1 MMNLELLIP
10 ILAGLSVMAIAG
22 AVMLTRVARRAP
34 LRARLVGP
42 EGLADS
48 DQAGIKVVGPGLN
61 DMLGAV
67 GTAVSSGKSSSSL
80 REELTQAG
88 YHNRTAAAIYMGAKA
103 LLVTCG
109 LMATLALILPTHL
122 TLNLKVLLT
131 LSVSGVLF
139 FIPNM
144 IVQLRRSRRRGEI
157 RRHLPDAIDLLE
169 ICASAGMGMDMA
181 WNAVG
186 EEARAVS
193 QVLADEMALTNLEIH
208 LGAGR
213 AVAMRNMA
221 RRTGAEELSS
231 LVAVLVQSERFG
243 TSVVDA
249 LRTFAT
255 SMRENR
261 SMRAQESAEKLAVKL
276 IFPMVLFIF
285 PAVGLVMIGPAGMTL
300 WNVLAK

>member
-1 MMNLELLIP
+1 MMNLDILIP
-10 ILAGLSVMAIAG
+10 ILVGLSVMAIAG
-22 AVMLTRVARRAP
+22 AVMIARIARRAP

-42 EGLADS
+42 EGKGDVTQSVTAD
-48 DQAGIKVVGPGLN
+48 GPGFTE
-61 DMLGAV
+61 MIGAV
-67 GTAVSSGKSSSSL
+67 GTAVSSGKSSPTL

-88 YHNRTAAAIYMGAKA
+88 YHNRSAAAIYMGAKA

-109 LMATLALILPTHL
+109 LTAMLALVLPAHL
-122 TLNLKVLLT
+122 ALNVKFILT
-131 LSVSGVLF
+131 LSVAGVLF
-139 FIPNM
+139 FIPN
-144 IVQLRRSRRRGEI
+144 IAVQIRRARRRGEI

-186 EEARAVS
+186 DEARAVS
-193 QVLADEMALTNLEIH
+193 SVLADEMALTNLEIH

-243 TSVVDA
+243 TSIVDA

-261 SMRAQESAEKLAVKL
+261 SMRAQEAAEKLAVKL